1 MEWKTDFKRAVVSIK
16 QGRLEE
22 SLGLMNKAV
31 QNGGDQQHVVYDSR
45 AAIYEKMGKVREALM
60 DAKRAIRLAPAR
72 WQSYARA
79 SRLFLQIRRFD
90 EAQKVL
96 DVALPKL
103 SYADQQGRDALTS
116 LENEVRETRRRYT
129 CHIGTLPI
137 ELLAEIFQYLVD
149 GDSTNALTV
158 TRMSRHWRNVAL
170 NTPSLW
176 QTLILSKKSPVRK
189 CEHWIQRSKGRI
201 TELRL
206 LKALSSDLDW
216 KPYHLRGIQWEHLRI
231 LRIEELDMA
240 GFLEET
246 ENIRSLPRLKTLD
259 IKDTAETV
267 SRSHFIARWSPTVQ
281 HLSVEGTR
289 SYAVLPFQNPY
300 HSLLS
305 LTLRRVCIDTLDN
318 LYAVLELN
326 PLLEVLCLE
335 GIVETFD
342 NRPKSDLTLPHLHTL
357 EVSFCTPTAFT
368 FLTLPS
374 LKKVYIKGGATI
386 DAILKKL
393 LDNGSRSVE
402 ELSIIGCALSSKLLI
417 RLLSTNP
424 ALESVTLNYLASAS
438 NPVIE
443 ALASSQSDIIL
454 CPSLQHIDVS
464 RCPDVSTGPL
474 IRLVKSRLPIN
485 EHRSDEGDT
494 ASPVVN
500 PIRTLRVDGCPG
512 IEAKF
517 LPWFREQVESFSCVY
532 TTRKEASWKR

>member
-1 MEWKTDFKRAVVSIK
+1 MEWKADFKRAVVSFK

-22 SLGLMNKAV
+22 SLGLMNKAL

-60 DAKRAIRLAPAR
+60 DAKSAIRLAPAR

-90 EAQKVL
+90 EAQKML

-103 SYADQQGRDALTS
+103 SSADTQGRDALTS

-129 CHIGTLPI
+129 CHIGTLPT

-158 TRMSRHWRNVAL
+158 TRIGRHWRNVAL

-189 CEHWIQRSKGRI
+189 CERWIQRSKGRI

-206 LKALSSDLDW
+206 LRALSNDLDW

-231 LRIEELDMA
+231 LRIEELDIA
-240 GFLEET
+240 HFLET
-246 ENIRSLPRLKTLD
+246 ENIQFLPHLETLD
-259 IKDTAETV
+259 IKDTAETMF
-267 SRSHFIARWSPTVQ
+267 RSHFIARWGPTVQ
-281 HLSVEGTR
+281 HLSIEGTR

-305 LTLRRVCIDTLDN
+305 LTLRRVRIDTLDN

-326 PLLEVLCLE
+326 PQLEVLCLE
-335 GIVETFD
+335 GMVETFD

-357 EVSFCTPTAFT
+357 EVSFCAPTVFT
-368 FLTLPS
+368 FLALPS
-374 LKKVYIKGGATI
+374 LKKVYIRGGATI

-393 LDNGSRSVE
+393 LDNGSQSIE

-417 RLLSTNP
+417 GLLSANP
-424 ALESVTLNYLASAS
+424 ALESVTLNHLASTS

-443 ALASSQSDIIL
+443 ALASSQSDTIL

-474 IRLVKSRLPIN
+474 IRLVKSRLPAN
-485 EHRSDEGDT
+485 EHRSDEDES
-494 ASPVVN
+494 ASPVAH
-500 PIRTLRVDGCPG
+500 PIRTLKVDGCPG

-517 LPWFREQVESFSCVY
+517 LPWFRERLESFSCVY
-532 TTRKEASWKR
+532 ATRKEASWKR